1 MKKILI
7 FTLIFLLS
15 CSQAESFVNE
25 RDNTQSV
32 SATPSAPP
40 VDFKDL
46 EKEIKILQTQI
57 KKNTETLEEVK
68 SSLENKFYLTEKMES
83 GELCDFGEC
92 KENPFIG
99 QIFIE
104 ITDSKIAD
112 DYRGIIDI
120 ENRKPFVK
128 VGTVI
133 EYHYSGSGW
142 MDLIIY
148 HEKAPHNLMHIKPD
162 GTINCTVSEEY
173 NCGISNPSALL
184 ISPAIVGGGGG
195 PGDKKKGGGDSYDI
209 ESYSCAK
216 PNTCVVDFIK
226 NGFPTDQ
233 IDMDFVSWNATEF
246 FFPKVVK

>member
-40 VDFKDL
+40 VDFKGL

-68 SSLENKFYLTEKMES
+68 SSLENKFYLTGKMES

-92 KENPFIG
+92 KENPLLG
-99 QIFIE
+99 KIFIE
-104 ITDSKIAD
+104 ITDTKIAD
-112 DYRGIIDI
+112 DYRGIIDV
-120 ENRKPFVK
+120 ENRKPYVK

-133 EYHYSGSGW
+133 EYHYSGAGW
-142 MDLIIY
+142 MDLIIE
-148 HEKAPHNLMHIKPD
+148 HEKAPHKIMHIMPD

-173 NCGISNPSALL
+173 DCGISNPSGFFV
-184 ISPAIVGGGGG
+184 SPAMFGGNLIKSKE
-195 PGDKKKGGGDSYDI
+195 GDGYDI

-226 NGFPTDQ
+226 NGVPNDQ
-233 IDMDFVSWNATEF
+233 IAMDFGSWNATEF
-246 FFPKVVK
+246 FSPKVVK